1 MATTGNFT
9 SVQLLQ
15 HESDCTLE
23 ALSYETA
30 IGIGRHATEMA
41 LQRNLPII
49 IEIMFDGRTV
59 YKSALEGSKV
69 ESENW
74 ILRKSRVVNLKHHS
88 TMHERV
94 KAEEEGRDWHADNG
108 VADETHAIHGGGFP
122 LISRAKGFE
131 GILLISG
138 LPQVEDH
145 LFAVEVLKR
154 YIEKN

>member
-9 SVQLLQ
+9 SLQLLQ

-30 IGIGRHATEMA
+30 IAIGQRATEIA
-41 LQRNLPII
+41 LQRKLPII
-49 IEIMFDGRTV
+49 IEVMFDGRTV

-74 ILRKSRVVNLKHHS
+74 ILRKSRVVHLKHHS
-88 TMHERV
+88 TLYERV
-94 KAEEEGRDWHADNG
+94 TAEEEGRDWHKENG
-108 VADETHAIHGGGFP
+108 VEDETHAIHGGGFP
-122 LISRAKGFE
+122 LISRSNGFE

-145 LFAVEVLKR
+145 LFAVDVLTSFIDK
-154 YIEKN
+154 

>member
-23 ALSYETA
+23 VLSYETA
-30 IGIGRHATEMA
+30 IAIGQRATEIA
-41 LQRNLPII
+41 LQRKLPII
-49 IEIMFDGRTV
+49 IEVMFDGRTV

-74 ILRKSRVVNLKHHS
+74 ILRKSRVVHLKHHS
-88 TMHERV
+88 TLYERV
-94 KAEEEGRDWHADNG
+94 KAEEEGRDWHKENG
-108 VADETHAIHGGGFP
+108 VEDETHAIHGGGFP
-122 LISRAKGFE
+122 LISRSNGFE

-145 LFAVEVLKR
+145 LFAVDVLTSFIDK
-154 YIEKN
+154 